1 MYHYMSI
8 RGMEDMMQ
16 SDGVVRRLL
25 AEAIDRWGDDRQM
38 IECCE
43 KLGTLI
49 QAICRRFDKG
59 PGADDAGGREG
70 RTRMRAA
77 LIYFFDN
84 TERARPRVKLID
96 DEKACQQ
103 NRPHDNTEPSP

>member
-1 MYHYMSI
+1 
-8 RGMEDMMQ
+8 MMQ

-59 PGADDAGGREG
+59 PGADDAGAGEEIVEG
-70 RTRMRAA
+70 MVEVEIMLEQLRMILNVDPATEKRW
-77 LIYFFDN
+77 
-84 TERARPRVKLID
+84 TERKLR
-96 DEKACQQ
+96 
-103 NRPHDNTEPSP
+103 NLMLRLGG